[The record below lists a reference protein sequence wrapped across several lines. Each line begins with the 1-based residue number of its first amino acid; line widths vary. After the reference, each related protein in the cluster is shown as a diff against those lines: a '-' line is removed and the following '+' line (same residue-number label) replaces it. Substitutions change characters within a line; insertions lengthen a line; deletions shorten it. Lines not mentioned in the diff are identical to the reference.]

1 MNDQLAACIAEMV
14 EIVFDMSPVSR
25 EQLQARAE
33 RLREIESVL
42 LAELGE
48 PSTENPAATA
58 TSRPAA

>member
-33 RLREIESVL
+33 RLREIEDIL
-42 LAELGE
+42 RAELGE
-48 PSTENPAATA
+48 PPTENPAATA